1 MMKKGINRWAFPADM
16 SLVEVF
22 ALAKCS
28 GFDGVEVTMDLNGE
42 LSPDTTDE
50 EALAIKTAA
59 ESSGISLYSLAASVY
74 WSVSLVADDPA
85 ERNKAK
91 EYVKKQLHLAKI
103 LGCKTILAIPGHTGV
118 DFAPN
123 LGIIDYSVAYER
135 AVGSAKELAPYAEN
149 DGIVIGMENV
159 WNKFLLSPREMKEF
173 LDEVDSRHVKCYFDV
188 GNTMQCSYP
197 THWISV
203 LKDRICAVHIKDF
216 KCSIGNLDGFCGLL
230 QGDVDFIQVMNA
242 LEDVGYDGWITA
254 EVSPGSASL
263 NEFIKK
269 TSDSMDKILRKEL

>member
-135 AVGSAKELAPYAEN
+135 AVGSAKDLAPYAEN
-149 DGIVIGMENV
+149 DGIVLNTGGRNFRVKI
-159 WNKFLLSPREMKEF
+159 
-173 LDEVDSRHVKCYFDV
+173 LDENRNLEEIS
-188 GNTMQCSYP
+188 CS
-197 THWISV
+197 V
-203 LKDRICAVHIKDF
+203 ENDRLHIPAVPGKA
-216 KCSIGNLDGFCGLL
+216 
-230 QGDVDFIQVMNA
+230 A
-242 LEDVGYDGWITA
+242 LWLVE
-254 EVSPGSASL
+254 E
-263 NEFIKK
+263 N
-269 TSDSMDKILRKEL
+269 